1 MLNHSSN
8 SKSNILLIVTGSI
21 AAYKALDLVSALK
34 KTNHIIEVVLTNSA
48 LEFVKPLS
56 FRSLGAKV
64 IKDDLFDIEKEMTM
78 GHIELS
84 RKSDL
89 IIIYPATANF
99 IATLSSGRADRLSSA
114 IILASNKQVFLAP
127 AMNVEMWHNKITQEN
142 LSKLESNQIEILY
155 PEQGMLA
162 CGEEGEGKAMKP
174 EMVVEVIDDYLSNK
188 NKLSGKKIL
197 ITAGGT
203 IEKIDPVRYIS
214 NFSSGKQGVEIAK
227 KCKEYGADVTLI
239 IGKTSCRI
247 PNNVN
252 VIKINSAIEMKD
264 EVEKSIKATKYDYM
278 FMTAAICDYAV
289 SNIEDHKIKKDSNT
303 KMILELEKNPD
314 ILKFVCNHQ
323 ARPKTVI
330 GFAAETENLIEHA
343 SKKLTNKACDYIVAN
358 NVKDHKVFGS
368 DDNVITLI
376 GNNITSEPYSGSKS
390 KIANFLISKIIK
402 F

>member
-1 MLNHSSN
+1 
-8 SKSNILLIVTGSI
+8 
-21 AAYKALDLVSALK
+21 
-34 KTNHIIEVVLTNSA
+34 
-48 LEFVKPLS
+48 
-56 FRSLGAKV
+56 
-64 IKDDLFDIEKEMTM
+64 
-78 GHIELS
+78 
-84 RKSDL
+84 
-89 IIIYPATANF
+89 
-99 IATLSSGRADRLSSA
+99 
-114 IILASNKQVFLAP
+114 
-127 AMNVEMWHNKITQEN
+127 
-142 LSKLESNQIEILY
+142 
-155 PEQGMLA
+155 MLA

-402 F
+402 I